1 MCLRFLFKKMSI
13 GKNIAKR
20 CRELNIWTKEL
31 AELSKIP
38 KSTLEDI
45 VRDKAIPRADKIKKI
60 ALALHT
66 TTDRLLFD
74 DEDLDGEDELRILFN
89 EVMKMPETEKRTVKE
104 TIRALIL
111 QNKSRELAFASDRK
125 A

>member
-1 MCLRFLFKKMSI
+1 MSI
-13 GKNIAKR
+13 GKNIEYR
-20 CRELNIWTKEL
+20 CKELGIKTKEL
-31 AELSKIP
+31 SELSKIP
-38 KSTLEDI
+38 KTTLDDI
-45 VRDKAIPRADKIKKI
+45 IRDKAIPRADKIKKI

-66 TTDRLLFD
+66 TADRLLFD
-74 DEDLDGEDELRILFN
+74 DDDINGEDELRILFS

-111 QNKSRELAFASDRK
+111 QNKSRELAFASDKR